1 MHLTHSH
8 SRLDLKFFDRA
19 IRMVRKRLADS
30 LVLGTRFVFHHVHCV
45 YLAHCKRYLPKPA
58 SHALN
63 GWLSSHLITSPLPRH
78 RPLFAHPP
86 LPHSTLHTRLT
97 IPNDPSPLPPP
108 LLPSPRNASRRSHP
122 PPGSIY
128 VRTPRT
134 FPPWKGRCVVAVLGY
149 TRRGG
154 VVYGHC
160 GRATGVAGRRG
171 GCIGGF

>member
-108 LLPSPRNASRRSHP
+108 FFQAQETHREGLAHRPEVYMYVLLARSRRGKVGVWSP
-122 PPGSIY
+122 CSAI
-128 VRTPRT
+128 
-134 FPPWKGRCVVAVLGY
+134 
-149 TRRGG
+149 RGEE
-154 VVYGHC
+154 V
-160 GRATGVAGRRG
+160 
-171 GCIGGF
+171 